1 MDYSLAKKLFL
12 EVADK
17 HEVEWMHAKD
27 HGFTCPHE
35 GQAVETLYDDIR
47 QLGPQLGTPDW
58 YITYQKDEGLE
69 DFPDLPENCVAVL
82 NDRAI
87 DYIGFIEKPTPEA
100 ELKNLL
106 IRDLF
111 QPVTDDI

>member
-1 MDYSLAKKLFL
+1 MDYLKARKLFL

-27 HGFTCPHE
+27 HGFTCPYE

-47 QLGPQLGTPDW
+47 QRGPQLGTPDW
-58 YITYQKDEGLE
+58 YITYQKDEGVE
-69 DFPDLPENCVAVL
+69 DFPDLPENSVAVL
-82 NDRAI
+82 IDDAI
-87 DYIGFIEKPTPEA
+87 DYIGFIEKSITES
-100 ELKNLL
+100 ELKKLL